1 MCSDGLNDLI
11 LDSNIESSLR
21 ELSSNLGAAAGHL
34 VNLANASGGKDNIS
48 AVLCKVCNSFPDKMG
63 WSARRLV
70 SLTELKRSANYLS
83 QINQ

>member
-48 AVLCKVCNSFPDKMG
+48 VVLCKVCKSFPDENG
-63 WSARRLV
+63 LV
-70 SLTELKRSANYLS
+70 SKVLS
-83 QINQ
+83 